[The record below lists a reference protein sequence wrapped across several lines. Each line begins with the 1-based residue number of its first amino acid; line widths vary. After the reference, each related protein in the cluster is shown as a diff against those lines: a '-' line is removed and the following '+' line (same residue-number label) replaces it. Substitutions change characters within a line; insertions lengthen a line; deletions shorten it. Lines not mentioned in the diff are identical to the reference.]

1 MLDNTHVLTLLFPG
15 HTHGGEVF
23 PLMLISYFLNPYN
36 VGLYKIDPYTHVYVS
51 MGTMYGTVP
60 VRVGTTMEITKIVLT
75 SA

>member
-1 MLDNTHVLTLLFPG
+1 
-15 HTHGGEVF
+15 
-23 PLMLISYFLNPYN
+23 MLISYFLNPYN